1 MTHDERR
8 LRVLR
13 ARVEFDQSAQQ
24 LAARWQLRRDWFD
37 RHRLALLIGGGLL
50 SGLALASVTPKRWSG
65 VGAAL
70 FGGGA
75 WLARSEVGPAI
86 FAALW
91 TSVLSSVVE
100 AHRPAA
106 DQSATG
112 EAGSAPPNL

>member
-13 ARVEFDQSAQQ
+13 ARVELDQTAQQ
-24 LAARWQLRRDWFD
+24 LAARWQLQCDWFD

-50 SGLALASVTPKRWSG
+50 GGLALASVTPKHWSG

-75 WLARSEVGPAI
+75 WLVRSEVGSPI
-86 FAALW
+86 LAAL
-91 TSVLSSVVE
+91 
-100 AHRPAA
+100 
-106 DQSATG
+106 
-112 EAGSAPPNL
+112 